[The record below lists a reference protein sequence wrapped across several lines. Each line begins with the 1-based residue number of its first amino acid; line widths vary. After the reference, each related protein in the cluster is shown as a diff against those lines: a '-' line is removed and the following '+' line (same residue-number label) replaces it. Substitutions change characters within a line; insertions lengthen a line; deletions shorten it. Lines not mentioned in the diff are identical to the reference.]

1 MLNDPSNQA
10 GFRSTRWSIVA
21 AARDPAAPEAAVAL
35 AQLCE
40 QYWYPLYVFAR
51 RRGYSADEAQDLTQG
66 FFTRMIEKHDAA
78 AANPQRGRFRTFL
91 LSAFQ
96 HYISN
101 QRDRDAALKRG
112 GGTELLPLDFG
123 DAEDRYIREPAHND
137 TPETAYIRRWVL
149 ALLERVLARL
159 EAEFSDEGKA
169 DLFARLKPF
178 LTPEADTPPY
188 RELCISLNI
197 SESALKVAVHR
208 MRRRYR
214 DLLTEEVA
222 HTLTSPEQVQEEIT
236 FLIQAF
242 SKP

>member
-1 MLNDPSNQA
+1 MLNDPSNQP

-21 AARDPAAPEAAVAL
+21 AASNPAAPEAAVAL

-78 AANPQRGRFRTFL
+78 AANPERGRFRTFL

-112 GGTELLPLDFG
+112 GGAELLPLDFG

-159 EAEFSDEGKA
+159 EAEFSEEGKA
-169 DLFARLKPF
+169 DLFARLRPF

-214 DLLTEEVA
+214 ELLTEEVA